1 MNKDRNP
8 KKVLNMKVKGICPR
22 GSLISGW
29 EQQVR
34 KRVMQKEGRPL
45 QAVVR
50 QISMKIRETCKHSTN
65 IQKVK

>member
-1 MNKDRNP
+1 MNKERIP
-8 KKVLNMKVKGICPR
+8 KKVLNMKVKEICPR

-50 QISMKIRETCKHSTN
+50 QISMKI
-65 IQKVK
+65 